1 MTPVQLPIRYELP
14 ARIEAALLAVAA
26 QGQGST
32 DYIAMRAV
40 ALELLASGA
49 LAPAE
54 VSA

>member
-1 MTPVQLPIRYELP
+1 MSPVQLPIRYELP

-32 DYIAMRAV
+32 DYVSMRAV

-49 LAPAE
+49 FEVAE
-54 VSA
+54 